1 VSLKLRLKTLLSY
14 IILFDYQNNSNQTCR
29 SFFEFSLKNV
39 SENDFNCYYFSGQ
52 MTEKAFEFQIGL
64 VEAKGIACFMG
75 MLTRND
81 FLSLADLPTQQ
92 VLKDCQLVGI
102 VSC

>member
-1 VSLKLRLKTLLSY
+1 
-14 IILFDYQNNSNQTCR
+14 
-29 SFFEFSLKNV
+29 
-39 SENDFNCYYFSGQ
+39 

-81 FLSLADLPTQQ
+81 FLSRADLSTQQ
-92 VLKDCQLVGI
+92 VKIGVKKIKNLLLKYFY
-102 VSC
+102 